1 MNRFFLKNYGKIGY
15 IPVAKK
21 VVYMFADMGG
31 MIIQYQLTF
40 TLVKKYKFYNLR
52 LECRKKILEEH
63 QHTKGKLFLDLQ
75 NITINNNILCNNKEI
90 EIIPTSLRSSQ
101 YVILYSKLLS
111 RNETSKMHIYV
122 SSRDATLSNQVSSYT
137 TAMKYDYRELCIYN
151 CKKQNKIKVY
161 KRAKYVFDS
170 IIENDNLKFNK
181 IKIV

>member
-1 MNRFFLKNYGKIGY
+1 
-15 IPVAKK
+15 
-21 VVYMFADMGG
+21 MFADMGG

-90 EIIPTSLRSSQ
+90 EIIPTSLRSNT
-101 YVILYSKLLS
+101 YVTLRSTLLT
-111 RNETSKMHIYV
+111 RNETSKMYIYV
-122 SSRDATLSNQVSSYT
+122 SSRDATLSNQISSYT
-137 TAMKYDYRELCIYN
+137 TAMKYDYSGLYN

-161 KRAKYVFDS
+161 KRAKYIFDA
-170 IIENDNLKFNK
+170 IIENNDLKFNK